1 MINNIQ
7 QVCQRIP
14 KADWSQLA
22 ASLACRVPTP
32 AGMFA
37 EFDTD
42 GSGAVSTRELEE
54 IFRRLGRDPA
64 EADALLREVDPDK
77 SGRLTFQEFVDLL
90 VSARGGAPGS
100 DGPDAKVLEFLRIL
114 EEYRKKCEG
123 EGSYLE
129 AERATKQLSTLR
141 KQEERRVLRT
151 LRARHAAENQDVVIA
166 NNMQFA
172 EFNAA
177 WDKYLEEYDRMAE
190 MYIKQMTERHR
201 DKLRQFQERLNEE
214 MTRAPPKYSKE
225 LLDWRKREALL
236 AKQKKYG
243 EAQKVKRIADE
254 LERRERSKMDDDK
267 LGVLKQREMRFR
279 GQQDNELSALL
290 KRIDARRREHLK
302 QREVDSKRLKQ
313 RNKNVLAVLES
324 KQAVEFAKMRSKVKM
339 ELQPKRIAS
348 QARKTH
354 AASMRDTG
362 GSYASYSSPDRAA
375 AADAHW
381 HDAEASV
388 PRTDGY
394 DAHATAAAEE
404 D

>member
-1 MINNIQ
+1 LL
-7 QVCQRIP
+7 P
-14 KADWSQLA
+14 WF
-22 ASLACRVPTP
+22 
-32 AGMFA
+32 AGIFA

-64 EADALLREVDPDK
+64 EADALLREVDPDH

-90 VSARGGAPGS
+90 VSSRGAAPGS

-141 KQEERRVLRT
+141 KQEERRVLRA
-151 LRARHAAENQDVVIA
+151 LKARHAAENQDVVIA

-214 MTRAPPKYSKE
+214 MERAPPKYSKE

-324 KQAVEFAKMRSKVKM
+324 KQAVEFSKMRSKVKM
-339 ELQPKRIAS
+339 ELQPKRIAA
-348 QARKTH
+348 QARKTQS
-354 AASMRDTG
+354 AAAMGHTG
-362 GSYASYSSPDRAA
+362 ESSYASYSPARSAGA
-375 AADAHW
+375 
-381 HDAEASV
+381 
-388 PRTDGY
+388 RTD
-394 DAHATAAAEE
+394 ARWQETAAAEASGAGAY
-404 D
+404 DHGAPGDRRD